1 VIRRLPALRYLE
13 ALADRVDRPP
23 VRRGLG
29 IMLDDVVAALL
40 ALGLM
45 HLGRALVDWVWAVFG
60 QDHQARRKWS
70 AVRRVA
76 PVRLA
81 PGLPLDYSLTR
92 SDYVSKTMPAT
103 LNLTDAKARFSE
115 VVERVSNGEE
125 IIVTRMGR
133 PVARISRYECAAA
146 NRRLGLFEGRIHLAE
161 DFDEWPADIARQLGL
176 TD

>member
-1 VIRRLPALRYLE
+1 
-13 ALADRVDRPP
+13 
-23 VRRGLG
+23 
-29 IMLDDVVAALL
+29 
-40 ALGLM
+40 
-45 HLGRALVDWVWAVFG
+45 
-60 QDHQARRKWS
+60 
-70 AVRRVA
+70 
-76 PVRLA
+76 
-81 PGLPLDYSLTR
+81 
-92 SDYVSKTMPAT
+92 MPAI

-115 VVERVSNGEE
+115 VVERVSHGEE